1 MYRYY
6 VQDGSTTSL
15 YERWFYCDDLG
26 SQLGPVIKAFFAS
39 EQYKTGQPIPEDM
52 PKETPWEP
60 DSQRET
66 QDPFDLMNW
75 VKENTGKLK
84 SEVKGCVISKKI
96 FLFASAASS
105 PDLLFF
111 TTLRTNFCALILY
124 RELYRYLI
132 LKSIKR
138 TFSYTEKVTKAKLS
152 SLERPMERISFGFC
166 KVQQRSKSKE
176 KPIL

>member
-1 MYRYY
+1 MQNWIFLYRYY

-84 SEVKGCVISKKI
+84 HEVKGCVISKKYVSI
-96 FLFASAASS
+96 CERSE
-105 PDLLFF
+105 
-111 TTLRTNFCALILY
+111 LRIYYFPQLCALIFV
-124 RELYRYLI
+124 I
-132 LKSIKR
+132 MANAPSMFR
-138 TFSYTEKVTKAKLS
+138 TIFTH
-152 SLERPMERISFGFC
+152 
-166 KVQQRSKSKE
+166 
-176 KPIL
+176 

>member
-1 MYRYY
+1 MPENSNILCCFLYRYY

-26 SQLGPVIKAFFAS
+26 SQLGPIIKAFFAS

-66 QDPFDLMNW
+66 QDPFDLMDW
-75 VKENTGKLK
+75 VRENAGKLK
-84 SEVKGCVISKKI
+84 SEVKGCVISKKYWR
-96 FLFASAASS
+96 A
-105 PDLLFF
+105 DLRISIYTKFF
-111 TTLRTNFCALILY
+111 Y
-124 RELYRYLI
+124 REQCHYLTP
-132 LKSIKR
+132 KSIKR
-138 TFSYTEKVTKAKLS
+138 TFWSTEKATKAKHS
-152 SLERPMERISFGFC
+152 SLEQPMEKISFGFC

-176 KPIL
+176 KAIL

>member
-1 MYRYY
+1 MDFFRYY

-66 QDPFDLMNW
+66 QDPFDLMDW
-75 VKENTGKLK
+75 VRENAGKLK

-96 FLFASAASS
+96 LASRS
-105 PDLLFF
+105 PDFHF
-111 TTLRTNFCALILY
+111 H
-124 RELYRYLI
+124 
-132 LKSIKR
+132 
-138 TFSYTEKVTKAKLS
+138 
-152 SLERPMERISFGFC
+152 
-166 KVQQRSKSKE
+166 
-176 KPIL
+176 